1 MRHAP
6 APQLAAALAAAAVL
20 AGCDQPFLSARVE
33 IPEVRIVEPA
43 KTFPA
48 AAIDPAAACST
59 LVALTGRTCAAQT
72 ASYDLGGEVPG
83 LSEKGVK
90 VDLRLTDVALHLAA
104 GGASNLGGVTRA
116 EVDLRD
122 ASGGVTRVA
131 SYVRPPGATPTSIA
145 VSGSSNLELSP
156 YLQDGKLDARV
167 EVEMDPLMLPSGFT
181 ASIEAGFSVIVTVD
195 YRSL

>member
-6 APQLAAALAAAAVL
+6 ALLAVASLAAL
-20 AGCDQPFLSARVE
+20 AGCDQPFLSARIEV
-33 IPEVRIVEPA
+33 PEVRIVSPDQV
-43 KTFPA
+43 FPA
-48 AAIDPAAACST
+48 ATVDPAYACSV
-59 LVALTGRTCAAQT
+59 LQAATGTTCSAVT
-72 ASYDLGGEVPG
+72 VNYDLGAEVPG
-83 LSEKGVK
+83 VNEKGVT

-122 ASGGVTRVA
+122 PSGRLTPVA
-131 SYVRPPGATPTSIA
+131 SYVRPTSGPAPTTIA
-145 VSGSSNLELSP
+145 VSGASNLDLSS
-156 YLQDGKLDARV
+156 YLQGGKLDARV

-181 ASIEAGFSVIVTVD
+181 ASIEAGFSVVATVD